1 MEPRPHLSTLRNAA
15 LTIREDS
22 ATGGRAVGA
31 LEGLAVTSRNLP
43 HPGVAISRA
52 RQEDRCPRVPLHPLG
67 RDKGS
72 TRVPLSP
79 SHLGVCPQNPT
90 KLSLLP
96 SQWGHPRGQAQT
108 LLLSPGRAL
117 AQSWL
122 DPFKVVWAPEFSL
135 LHPALRVESHCDN
148 LTSRSPASKDQ
159 TSSFVSTCHTFKR
172 PLMSP
177 VATRVES
184 WLKPAQVT
192 ESLWPAESGQKEKRM
207 SGNLVLG
214 IQDPGIR
221 PPESTSW
228 EKKDESPQNRQ
239 PNSELLQ
246 KPTAATPSSPQAKH
260 YWAPT

>member
-1 MEPRPHLSTLRNAA
+1 MEPRPHLSTLKNAA

-22 ATGGRAVGA
+22 ATGGRAVRA

-72 TRVPLSP
+72 TGVPLTP
-79 SHLGVCPQNPT
+79 SCLEACPRNST

-96 SQWGHPRGQAQT
+96 SQWGHPRGRAQT
-108 LLLSPGRAL
+108 LLLSSGRAL

-122 DPFKVVWAPEFSL
+122 DPFKVARAPELSL
-135 LHPALRVESHCDN
+135 LHSALRVKSYCDN
-148 LTSRSPASKDQ
+148 LTSRSPASNDQ

-192 ESLWPAESGQKEKRM
+192 ESLWPAESEQKEKRM
-207 SGNLVLG
+207 SGYLVLG
-214 IQDPGIR
+214 IQDPGVR
-221 PPESTSW
+221 PPESTSL
-228 EKKDESPQNRQ
+228 EKQDESPQNR
-239 PNSELLQ
+239 
-246 KPTAATPSSPQAKH
+246 
-260 YWAPT
+260 